1 MLEETQAV
9 ELPDHVVADVER
21 RLAYTEFDSVD
32 EYVAFALEQL
42 LREVEQR
49 DGDVR
54 PVDADEVKEQLES
67 LGYLPD

>member
-1 MLEETQAV
+1 MLEETYAV
-9 ELPDHVVADVER
+9 ELPGPVVADVEK

-32 EYVAFALEQL
+32 EYVTFALEQL

-49 DGDVR
+49 ADETD
-54 PVDADEVKEQLES
+54 PVDAGEVRRQLES